1 MHMLPPLHVIV
12 SAHHL
17 HGTLHHV
24 HVDMAMHDDS
34 SVAALQPATR
44 RVEESKGGIQQSA
57 GGILEPAIPL
67 PQTLNPTKSL
77 QSPNPKP

>member
-1 MHMLPPLHVIV
+1 MGKG
-12 SAHHL
+12 
-17 HGTLHHV
+17 GTLHHV